1 MGRNNVRAEAIIAL
15 TGGKEKVYN
24 IQMAKKG
31 LYKFRWKEQRHIAY
45 DIAVMTAGLVMGVLA
60 VTAIFRFAGLMDFG
74 GGGAEDLRGAAPEPR
89 VITAEAPVLA
99 DGGGDSNAANSINP
113 EKTAGAATSPYSVTV
128 EAEQYDGYAG
138 VGKKD
143 VSIFKFTLNPS
154 SDAGLRE
161 LRFDLDGYASPA
173 DVSSMQLYYEGKLAG
188 QAPVYN
194 AKSAF
199 GNLNIQMDANT
210 IHHFEIK
217 ANIGEQALSGDR
229 VQIGFKDASGII
241 ARDSLMNT
249 FEAKGEFPLWSGYI
263 SIIGKKVT

>member
-1 MGRNNVRAEAIIAL
+1 
-15 TGGKEKVYN
+15 
-24 IQMAKKG
+24 MAKKG
-31 LYKFRWKEQRHIAY
+31 LYKFRWKEQRHIAF

-74 GGGAEDLRGAAPEPR
+74 GGVADLRGAATEPR
-89 VITAEAPVLA
+89 VITAEATVLA
-99 DGGGDSNAANSINP
+99 DTEKRPNEVIPADSAVN
-113 EKTAGAATSPYSVTV
+113 SPYSVTA
-128 EAEQYDGYAG
+128 EAESYDGYAG

-161 LRFDLDGYASPA
+161 LRFDLDGYASPS
-173 DVSSMQLYYEGKLAG
+173 DVSGMQLYYEGKLAG
-188 QAPVYN
+188 QSPVID
-194 AKSAF
+194 ARAAF

-210 IHHFEIK
+210 IHRFEVK
-217 ANIGEQALSGDR
+217 ANIGDQALSGDR

-241 ARDSLMNT
+241 VRDALMNN